1 MYDLIVTVHMCTDY
15 VKGDCMKIYT
25 EKQHARRMRIET
37 AAYEILA
44 EKGYQ
49 AASMLAIAKRASASN
64 ETLYRWYKNK
74 QSLFCSLVEEN
85 ARETK
90 ELLEHSIEADADPLE
105 TLQKIGPVLLRLVTG
120 KKAIALNRAAAG
132 DVFDTGTLGEVIA
145 AAGKEAVVPLIVK
158 VLERARRKGQMDFED
173 AYDTADIYTGLL
185 IGDLQIRRVI
195 GVRKQL
201 TDKETDAR
209 SERAYNLL
217 LRLFGSRGGVSTIP

>member
-1 MYDLIVTVHMCTDY
+1 
-15 VKGDCMKIYT
+15 MKINT
-25 EKQHARRMRIET
+25 EKQHARQIRIET

-44 EKGYQ
+44 EKGYK

-74 QSLFCSLVEEN
+74 QSLFCSLVTEN

-105 TLQKIGPVLLRLVTG
+105 TLQKFGPVLLRLVTG

-132 DVFDTGTLGEVIA
+132 DVFDTGTLGKVIA
-145 AAGKEAVVPLIVK
+145 SAGKETVVPLVVN
-158 VLERARRKGQMDFED
+158 VLERARRKGQMDFKD
-173 AYDTADIYTGLL
+173 AYATADIYTGLL

-195 GVRKQL
+195 GVCKQL
-201 TDKETDAR
+201 TDKEIDAR

-217 LRLFGSRGGVSTIP
+217 LRLFGSRGGASTIFE